1 MKRWNGMVGEVID
14 GKADLI
20 VAALTINNERAEW
33 IEFSKPFKYQGLTIL
48 VRKVRSYFM
57 VYDCLGK
64 SAASKVDSQSV
75 GWSASLSVYVSSCPV
90 TRLGVQSVS
99 SHQSVRFSVRQSVCP
114 SVRPLFCKSA
124 RLHICTSARPHTRT
138 FYVCPLLVT
147 FVCYSVCPC
156 VRNYTSC
163 LYSARYSARTVS
175 SPLSILS
182 SCRPY
187 LPQG

>member
-48 VRKVRSYFM
+48 VKKVRSYFM

-90 TRLGVQSVS
+90 TRRGVQSVS
-99 SHQSVRFSVRQSVCP
+99 SHQSVRFSVRPSVCP
-114 SVRPLFCKSA
+114 SALLQVRTSTHLYV
-124 RLHICTSARPHTRT
+124 CTSTHPHFLRL
-138 FYVCPLLVT
+138 PL
-147 FVCYSVCPC
+147 
-156 VRNYTSC
+156 
-163 LYSARYSARTVS
+163 ARYVRLLLRLSMRT
-175 SPLSILS
+175 
-182 SCRPY
+182 
-187 LPQG
+187 